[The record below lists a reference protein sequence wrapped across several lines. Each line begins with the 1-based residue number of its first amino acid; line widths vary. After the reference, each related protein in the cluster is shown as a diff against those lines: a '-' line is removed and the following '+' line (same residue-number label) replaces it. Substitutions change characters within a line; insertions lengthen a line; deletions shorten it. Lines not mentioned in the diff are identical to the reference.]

1 MTCNLQ
7 SETRD
12 HQNLGSFSTGFTLQV
27 GLLCL
32 TGMALLTGCV
42 SSGEY
47 EAEKARA
54 LNYQRLLA
62 QEEQR
67 TGELDARLQEAE
79 QEITSLGS
87 QNRQLAAERDTL
99 QDQVSRQ
106 QDERSSAGAMSGLA
120 NDMDISPEMSLSD
133 PSLSEFEL
141 SDFSFDESDFKDL
154 GMDKAEAADLDMG
167 QTSVG
172 GSGTPTYHT
181 VVKGDTLYRLSRT
194 YGVTVEQLKRWN
206 NLTDNIISIDQRLIV
221 SQP

>member
-1 MTCNLQ
+1 MTFNLQ

-12 HQNLGSFSTGFTLQV
+12 HQDLGSFSTIFTLQV

-32 TGMALLTGCV
+32 MGMALMTGCV

-67 TGELDARLQEAE
+67 TGELDARLQEAQ

-87 QNRQLAAERDTL
+87 QNRELAAERDAL
-99 QDQVSRQ
+99 QDEVRRQ
-106 QDERSSAGAMSGLA
+106 AEAPGTMSGTA
-120 NDMDISPEMSLSD
+120 SNMDISPEMSLSD

-154 GMDKAEAADLDMG
+154 GVDKANAAELDINQTNVSDL
-167 QTSVG
+167 
-172 GSGTPTYHT
+172 GTPTHYT
-181 VVKGDTLYRLSRT
+181 VVKGDTLYRISRT
-194 YGVTVEQLKRWN
+194 YGVTIEQLKRWN
-206 NLTDNIISIDQRLIV
+206 NLTDNIISIGQRLIV